1 MQIELKNNIKE
12 EFKKRIFSYIIHLV
26 KFLGAMPKDPVT
38 REITGQLVRSGT
50 SVGANYF
57 EAQSASSRKD
67 YQNYFNHS
75 LKSANESAFWLT
87 IMLESDLIASEGIL
101 EARWL
106 LKETKELASIFASS
120 ILTLKGKK

>member
-1 MQIELKNNIKE
+1 
-12 EFKKRIFSYIIHLV
+12 
-26 KFLGAMPKDPVT
+26 
-38 REITGQLVRSGT
+38 
-50 SVGANYF
+50 
-57 EAQSASSRKD
+57 
-67 YQNYFNHS
+67 